1 MKTPIA
7 IIFTT
12 IAVLCHGPAAGR
24 NMQPSMGRY
33 IQTDPKGLSAGPNQ
47 YLYVNANPLSA
58 TDPTGLDTAV
68 IIGGPTSGNPFGHV
82 AIGFSG
88 QGVYSFG
95 TNTPIGSNLTD
106 YLQKQSGYR
115 SSTVL
120 IIPTNTTQE
129 ANMRS
134 YLQATQ
140 STPLPDP
147 FKNPLGAL
155 GDTCAV
161 RTNNALGAGGLR
173 SSQQSPGNPFPYS
186 TGLIA
191 APYSTR
197 EYSLPRGGGV
207 PPDLQSFNPR

>member
-120 IIPTNTTQE
+120 IIAVCGAAFTRSPPT
-129 ANMRS
+129 AN
-134 YLQATQ
+134 
-140 STPLPDP
+140 
-147 FKNPLGAL
+147 K
-155 GDTCAV
+155 V
-161 RTNNALGAGGLR
+161 RRAPGGLWSIPSGR
-173 SSQQSPGNPFPYS
+173 SSD
-186 TGLIA
+186 A
-191 APYSTR
+191 
-197 EYSLPRGGGV
+197 
-207 PPDLQSFNPR
+207 